1 MPVSP
6 LGTIKIKT
14 ESHTSLRHGGTHT
27 EVECTHTWHDSHIVA
42 YMHAYI
48 RVYMCRDVYLSAYQF
63 SP

>member
-14 ESHTSLRHGGTHT
+14 EPNTSLRHEVRT

-42 YMHAYI
+42 YMHAYV

-63 SP
+63 AP